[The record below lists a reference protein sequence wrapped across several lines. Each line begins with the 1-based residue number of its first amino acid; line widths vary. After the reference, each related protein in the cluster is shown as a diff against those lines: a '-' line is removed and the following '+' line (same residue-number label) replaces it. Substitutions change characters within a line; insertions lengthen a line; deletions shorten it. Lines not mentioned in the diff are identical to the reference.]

1 MPRPFTF
8 VHAAD
13 LHIDSRFIAWAGA
26 PDAVRSTL
34 LESTHRAFRNLI
46 KLCLERKANF
56 LVVAGDVYE
65 AADRSVRAQ
74 LRFRDGLAELGDHG
88 ISSFVVHG
96 NHDPLDGWAN
106 TIGFPASTTIFGP
119 NPSWSVASD
128 DAGPIAQL
136 QGMSYPTQD
145 VTENVV
151 SRFTAP
157 ESNGL
162 FSIGLLHCNLGG
174 NPSHGNYAPC
184 SVADL
189 ERIGLDYWALG
200 HIHRRAIVK
209 ASRPAIVYAGN
220 TQGRDMQETGPRGC
234 YVVRVDGAR
243 DIDAEF
249 VPLDTVRWEQS
260 EVRID
265 SARTMDDV
273 LLAIDQKISELRAG
287 SNGRPVVCR
296 LGLTGRGPVHD
307 ELARD
312 GAVDDLLAHLRD
324 GFVPDSH
331 WVWIDGLEDKTR
343 PVIDIEARSHE
354 LDFLGLLL
362 SRAQS
367 TLEGRPGI
375 TEMSRDVNA
384 ALKTSRDRDG
394 LSQIGETEARQLLD
408 EARWLLAE
416 RLEGPSR

>member
-13 LHIDSRFIAWAGA
+13 LHIDSRFVAWAGA

-46 KLCLERKANF
+46 KLCVDRKASF
-56 LVVAGDVYE
+56 LLVGGDVYD
-65 AADRSVRAQ
+65 ASDRSVRAQ
-74 LRFRDGLAELGDHG
+74 LRFRDGLAELSDRG
-88 ISSFVVHG
+88 ISSYVVHG

-106 TIGFPASTTIFGP
+106 TIGFPQAVTVFGP
-119 NPSWSVASD
+119 SPEWAVVKD
-128 DAGPIAQL
+128 GAGPIAQI

-145 VTENVV
+145 VHENVV
-151 SRFTAP
+151 AKFSMP
-157 ESNGL
+157 ESSGL

-174 NPSHGNYAPC
+174 NPNHGNYAPC

-189 ERIGLDYWALG
+189 ERVGLDYWALG
-200 HIHRRAIVK
+200 HIHKRAVVK
-209 ASRPAIVYAGN
+209 AFRPAIVYPGN

-234 YVVRVDGAR
+234 YVISVDDTR
-243 DIDAEF
+243 EIDAEF

-260 EVRID
+260 DVRLD

-273 LLAIDQKISELRAG
+273 LLAIDQKIFELRAG
-287 SNGRPVVCR
+287 SDGRPVVCR
-296 LGLTGRGPVHD
+296 LALTGRGPVHD

-324 GFVPDSH
+324 SFVPDGH
-331 WVWIDGLEDKTR
+331 WVWIDSLDDRTR
-343 PVIDIEARSHE
+343 PIVDLEARAHE

-362 SRAQS
+362 SRAQA
-367 TLEGRPGI
+367 TLQGRLGI
-375 TEMSRDVNA
+375 AEMSRDVNA
-384 ALKTSRDRDG
+384 ALKTSRERDG
-394 LSQIGETEARQLLD
+394 LTQIGESETRFLLD

-416 RLEGPSR
+416 RLEGPAR